1 MDISRFIASLA
12 KKIARIGKEIA
23 IIIGHLLKGLI
34 ILAGR
39 KARSHAKPTIV
50 QFGRWFKEKTIA
62 FVRKVKPMAIETG
75 QISRGLLMLAV
86 RKLKTKAIP
95 MVKWI
100 AQLLKEL
107 SSRFYR
113 KAKEVALEKVNT
125 VRKEIPTGKTKT
137 SEAAAVLISP
147 SSEVILKEEEAINP
161 NEKLAREIIQNGIE
175 CKAMKDTGLLEI
187 EKKPYYSYLFAMSPR
202 ITTNRGCIRLEGN
215 GRTNI
220 DFVQVI
226 QKN

>member
-1 MDISRFIASLA
+1 MDISRFIAALA

-62 FVRKVKPMAIETG
+62 FVRKVKPRAIETG
-75 QISRGLLMLAV
+75 QILRGLFILAV

-113 KAKEVALEKVNT
+113 KAKEVAWEKANT

-137 SEAAAVLISP
+137 SETAAVLISP
-147 SSEVILKEEEAINP
+147 SSEVILREEEAINP

-215 GRTNI
+215 GRRNI

>member
-1 MDISRFIASLA
+1 MDC
-12 KKIARIGKEIA
+12 
-23 IIIGHLLKGLI
+23 
-34 ILAGR
+34 
-39 KARSHAKPTIV
+39 TIV
-50 QFGRWFKEKTIA
+50 KGFI
-62 FVRKVKPMAIETG
+62 
-75 QISRGLLMLAV
+75 
-86 RKLKTKAIP
+86 
-95 MVKWI
+95 
-100 AQLLKEL
+100 
-107 SSRFYR
+107 SRFYR
-113 KAKEVALEKVNT
+113 KAKAVAWEKAIT
-125 VRKEIPTGKTKT
+125 VRKELPTGKTKA

-175 CKAMKDTGLLEI
+175 CKVMKDTGLLEI

-215 GRTNI
+215 GRRNI

>member
-1 MDISRFIASLA
+1 MDKSRFIAALS

-39 KARSHAKPTIV
+39 KARSHSKPTIV

-62 FVRKVKPMAIETG
+62 FVRKVKPRAIETG
-75 QISRGLLMLAV
+75 RISRGLFILAI

-100 AQLLKEL
+100 VQLLKDL

-113 KAKEVALEKVNT
+113 KAKEVAWEKANT

-147 SSEVILKEEEAINP
+147 SSTKNWPERLFKMES
-161 NEKLAREIIQNGIE
+161 

-215 GRTNI
+215 GRRNI